1 MTQLKSL
8 LGVLFLALIFVGCS
22 TSESD
27 LNTYQVTKVVD
38 GDTIKINFEGREET
52 VRLLLIDTPETV
64 HPNKPLEPFG
74 NEASK
79 YVKDTIL
86 GKKVQIKIGSEERD
100 KYGRLLAYVYVDD
113 ETIQEQLLRKG
124 LARTAYLYNDLTML
138 DQFHKAQN
146 VARKKKIGV
155 WSIEGYAHVDHNHG
169 YHYEST
175 KNQSKE
181 TSKILYDPNG
191 PDRDC
196 GDFNTP
202 EEAQLFMEA
211 SGSNDPHQ
219 LDGND
224 KDGLACESLP

>member
-1 MTQLKSL
+1 MKQIKYVLS
-8 LGVLFLALIFVGCS
+8 VLFLSLILVGCS

-27 LNTYQVTKVVD
+27 LDTYQVTKVID
-38 GDTIKINFEGREET
+38 GDTIKVNFEGQEET

-64 HPNKPLEPFG
+64 HPNKPVEPFG
-74 NEASK
+74 NEASQ
-79 YVKDTIL
+79 YVKNTIL
-86 GKKVQIKIGSEERD
+86 GKNVQIKLGSEKRD
-100 KYGRLLAYVYVDD
+100 KYGRLLAYVYVGD

-146 VARKKKIGV
+146 TARLKNIGV
-155 WSIEGYAHVDHNHG
+155 WSIKGYAHVDHNHG
-169 YHYEST
+169 YHYEPKKDRT
-175 KNQSKE
+175 NE

-196 GDFNTP
+196 GDFNTQQ
-202 EEAQLFMEA
+202 EAQRFMDA
-211 SGSNDPHQ
+211 TGPNDPHR

-224 KDGLACESLP
+224 NDGLACERLP